1 MAVNPAGT
9 RVYVANQSTD
19 NVSVIDTASN
29 LVVATVSLPVGSGGP
44 LAFGDFIGPA
54 PAPAAQIP
62 ALSPVGQALVVLV
75 IFLSGV
81 LFLQRRLSPTG

>member
-1 MAVNPAGT
+1 MIT
-9 RVYVANQSTD
+9 
-19 NVSVIDTASN
+19 VSV
-29 LVVATVSLPVGSGGP
+29 GSTP

-54 PAPAAQIP
+54 LAAKIP

-75 IFLSGV
+75 IFLSGL

>member
-9 RVYVANQSTD
+9 RVYVANQD
-19 NVSVIDTASN
+19 GPNVSVIDTATN
-29 LVVATVSLPVGSGGP
+29 TVVATLAVGSTP
-44 LAFGDFIGPA
+44 LAFGDFIG

-62 ALSPVGQALVVLV
+62 ALSPVGQALVVLA
-75 IFLSGV
+75 IFLSGL